1 MSATEESHA
10 PEKEVPVVEEV
21 TMVSI
26 EPQPSSQETTMSPPT
41 TESETSD
48 QAISIDDDEVVA
60 DDTSD
65 EEVVEEGL
73 REGSKPYLVDWLPL
87 PIGIPGKLCLS
98 VIPGRQKPPDWDLN
112 FEENLTFLRDSGVT
126 TVVSLVREL
135 ELVGMRLGTV
145 PEFQERIQAFAMTW
159 LHFPIKDKWL
169 PESTGGYKQL
179 LLEIAERLCAGE
191 SILVHCNGG
200 KGRAGTL
207 ATALL
212 LILTKCGLQV
222 SGYVDER
229 VRLMPTSS
237 VCRPPFE
244 HRSTLPI
251 RRTPSSECARPDRAP
266 YTTRLRLCT
275 CDGT

>member
-212 LILTKCGLQV
+212 LILTKCGLQ
-222 SGYVDER
+222 DAIIR
-229 VRLMPTSS
+229 VR
-237 VCRPPFE
+237 
-244 HRSTLPI
+244 
-251 RRTPSSECARPDRAP
+251 
-266 YTTRLRLCT
+266 TTRPGSIYNPAQIMYLRWHLT
-275 CDGT
+275 SIYALNWEVGAKVS